1 MEAIIWIAAAII
13 VYFTGTG
20 KKQGQGKERKEK
32 VYLGCSL
39 FAALCCELAIK
50 VAFHI
55 HYLSIWLILT
65 YALIAA
71 QCSRMLWIFICIPE
85 KRNQVYSMSI
95 KMAVGMGILAFYY
108 VNLSRDVIG
117 VTKIANQFPP
127 VSTGMADLML
137 LAATAIWIYGTDVL
151 RRFPECA
158 RAFYW
163 IFLAITPFLA
173 FFLEELCWNPSVTG
187 ISLLNGE
194 LNVLIYLILEVLFV
208 CLMQKGMLGLQALYI
223 FAWFVGALNY
233 YLLKF
238 RGQPFL
244 ATDIFALRTAMS
256 VAGQYTF
263 EVAEELAFTFLILYF
278 LFTCMWALGKMEI
291 FQKRA
296 GKKRILIKG
305 CGAIGA
311 AAALFFWIS
320 SYDFPD
326 TYNIWIDFWAQVNT
340 YQTTGFAP
348 AFISFWQRM
357 KISKPDGYTEQSAEE
372 ILEEYGAA
380 EAPAETEK
388 KDTGEQ
394 PMIITIM
401 NESFSDLSVLG
412 PLACTED
419 DLSFFHSLKD
429 DPHIIEYGWDYV
441 STRGGGTST
450 TEFEYL
456 TGDSMTYTNGINPYS
471 SFDFTNVPSMVSIL
485 KEQGY
490 HTIAMHPENP
500 ENWRRSVVYPKLGFD
515 EFLSI
520 SAFENSERTVWNR
533 VSDLGDYQKLIEV
546 YEAQTEPTFIFNVT
560 MQNHG
565 GYDGIGELKPEE
577 IVDVDEEYSG
587 YSDLQMYESL
597 IAKADQALSYLISYF
612 EQVDR
617 PVLICFFGDHQPAL
631 NGDFE
636 NALREAGR
644 EDTDTDLTM
653 TEKMYTVPY
662 FIWSNYEIPEDYSMK
677 NSRGEDV
684 ISTNYLGTLV
694 RKYAGL
700 KLSAYDRYRMN
711 QREQIPVFNFAGY
724 MIADGD
730 WHDLW
735 AENSYKEWIERYRTV
750 QYYALFDKKR
760 NGKYFWGSEEKQ

>member
-1 MEAIIWIAAAII
+1 
-13 VYFTGTG
+13 
-20 KKQGQGKERKEK
+20 
-32 VYLGCSL
+32 
-39 FAALCCELAIK
+39 
-50 VAFHI
+50 
-55 HYLSIWLILT
+55 
-65 YALIAA
+65 
-71 QCSRMLWIFICIPE
+71 
-85 KRNQVYSMSI
+85 
-95 KMAVGMGILAFYY
+95 MGILAFYY

-127 VSTGMADLML
+127 VSTGMADLMI

-158 RAFYW
+158 RALYW

-223 FAWFVGALNY
+223 FAWLVGALNY

-278 LFTCMWALGKMEI
+278 LFTCMWALGKMDI
-291 FQKRA
+291 FQKRT

-311 AAALFFWIS
+311 AAALFFWIG

-326 TYNIWIDFWAQVNT
+326 TYNIGIDFWWQANT
-340 YQTTGFAP
+340 YQATGFAP

-357 KISKPDGYTEQSAEE
+357 KISKPDGYTEQSAEQ
-372 ILEEYGAA
+372 IFDEYGAA

-471 SFDFTNVPSMVSIL
+471 SFDFTNVLSMVSIL

-520 SAFENSERTVWNR
+520 SSFEDSERTVWNR

-597 IAKADQALSYLISYF
+597 IAKSDQALSYLISYF

-653 TEKMYTVPY
+653 TEKIYTVPY

-684 ISTNYLGTLV
+684 VSTNYLGTLV

-700 KLSAYDRYRMN
+700 ELSAYDRYRMN

-724 MIADGD
+724 MTADGD
-730 WHDLW
+730 WYDLW
-735 AENSYKEWIERYRTV
+735 AENSYREWIERYRTV

>member
-39 FAALCCELAIK
+39 FAALCCEFAIK
-50 VAFHI
+50 VVFHI

-85 KRNQVYSMSI
+85 KRKQVYSMSI

-158 RAFYW
+158 RAIYW

-194 LNVLIYLILEVLFV
+194 LNVLIYLILEVIFV
-208 CLMQKGMLGLQALYI
+208 CLMQKGTLGLQALYI
-223 FAWFVGALNY
+223 FAWLVGALNY

-291 FQKRA
+291 FQKRT

-311 AAALFFWIS
+311 AAALFFWIG

-357 KISKPDGYTEQSAEE
+357 KISKPDGYTEQSAEQ
-372 ILEEYGAA
+372 IFDEYGAV

-520 SAFENSERTVWNR
+520 SAFEDSERTVWNR

-546 YEAQTEPTFIFNVT
+546 YETQTEPTFIFNVT

-597 IAKADQALSYLISYF
+597 IAKSDQALSYLISYF

-653 TEKMYTVPY
+653 TEKIYTVPY

-684 ISTNYLGTLV
+684 VSTNYLGTLV

-700 KLSAYDRYRMN
+700 ELSAYDRYRMN

-724 MIADGD
+724 MTADGD

-735 AENSYKEWIERYRTV
+735 AENSYREWIERYRTV
-750 QYYALFDKKR
+750 QYYALFDRKR
-760 NGKYFWGSEEKQ
+760 NGRYFVGE

>member
-13 VYFTGTG
+13 VYFIGTG
-20 KKQGQGKERKEK
+20 KKQEQEKNRKEK
-32 VYLGCSL
+32 LYLGCSL
-39 FAALCCELAIK
+39 FAALCCEFAIK
-50 VAFHI
+50 VVFHI

-127 VSTGMADLML
+127 VSTGMADLMI

-158 RAFYW
+158 RALYW

-208 CLMQKGMLGLQALYI
+208 CLMQKGTLGLQALYI
-223 FAWFVGALNY
+223 FAWLVGALNY

-278 LFTCMWALGKMEI
+278 LFTCVWALGKMDI
-291 FQKRA
+291 FQKRT

-311 AAALFFWIS
+311 AAALFFWIG

-326 TYNIWIDFWAQVNT
+326 TYNIGIDFWWQANT
-340 YQTTGFAP
+340 YQATGFAP

-372 ILEEYGAA
+372 ILDEYGVA

-419 DLSFFHSLKD
+419 DLAFFHSLKD
-429 DPHIIEYGWDYV
+429 DPHTIEYGWDYV

-471 SFDFTNVPSMVSIL
+471 SFDFTNVPSMVSSL

-520 SAFENSERTVWNR
+520 GSFEDSERTVWNR

-546 YEAQTEPTFIFNVT
+546 YEEQTEPTFIFNVT

-577 IVDVDEEYSG
+577 IVDVDEKYSG

-597 IAKADQALSYLISYF
+597 IAKSDQALSYLISYF

-617 PVLICFFGDHQPAL
+617 PVIICFFGDHQPAL

-644 EDTDTDLTM
+644 GDTDTDLTM
-653 TEKMYTVPY
+653 TEKIYTVPY

-677 NSRGEDV
+677 NSQGEDV

-700 KLSAYDRYRMN
+700 ELSAYDRYRMN
-711 QREQIPVFNFAGY
+711 QRAQIPVFNFAGY
-724 MIADGD
+724 MTADGD
-730 WHDLW
+730 WYDLW
-735 AENSYKEWIERYRTV
+735 AENDYGEWIERYRTV
-750 QYYALFDKKR
+750 QYYALFDRKR
-760 NGKYFWGSEEKQ
+760 NGRYFVGE

>member
-1 MEAIIWIAAAII
+1 
-13 VYFTGTG
+13 
-20 KKQGQGKERKEK
+20 
-32 VYLGCSL
+32 
-39 FAALCCELAIK
+39 
-50 VAFHI
+50 
-55 HYLSIWLILT
+55 
-65 YALIAA
+65 
-71 QCSRMLWIFICIPE
+71 
-85 KRNQVYSMSI
+85 
-95 KMAVGMGILAFYY
+95 
-108 VNLSRDVIG
+108 
-117 VTKIANQFPP
+117 
-127 VSTGMADLML
+127 
-137 LAATAIWIYGTDVL
+137 
-151 RRFPECA
+151 
-158 RAFYW
+158 
-163 IFLAITPFLA
+163 
-173 FFLEELCWNPSVTG
+173 
-187 ISLLNGE
+187 
-194 LNVLIYLILEVLFV
+194 
-208 CLMQKGMLGLQALYI
+208 
-223 FAWFVGALNY
+223 
-233 YLLKF
+233 
-238 RGQPFL
+238 
-244 ATDIFALRTAMS
+244 
-256 VAGQYTF
+256 
-263 EVAEELAFTFLILYF
+263 
-278 LFTCMWALGKMEI
+278 
-291 FQKRA
+291 
-296 GKKRILIKG
+296 
-305 CGAIGA
+305 
-311 AAALFFWIS
+311 
-320 SYDFPD
+320 
-326 TYNIWIDFWAQVNT
+326 
-340 YQTTGFAP
+340 
-348 AFISFWQRM
+348 M

-380 EAPAETEK
+380 ETPAETEK

-485 KEQGY
+485 KKQDY

-520 SAFENSERTVWNR
+520 SAFEDSERTVWNR

-597 IAKADQALSYLISYF
+597 IAKSDQALSYLISYF

-653 TEKMYTVPY
+653 TEKIYTVPY

-700 KLSAYDRYRMN
+700 ELSAYDRYRMN

-724 MIADGD
+724 MTADGD
-730 WHDLW
+730 WYDLW
-735 AENSYKEWIERYRTV
+735 AENSYREWIERYRTV
-750 QYYALFDKKR
+750 QYYALFDRKR
-760 NGKYFWGSEEKQ
+760 NGRYFVGE

>member
-13 VYFTGTG
+13 MYFIGTG
-20 KKQGQGKERKEK
+20 KKQEQEKNRKEK
-32 VYLGCSL
+32 LYLGCSL
-39 FAALCCELAIK
+39 FAALCCEFAIK
-50 VAFHI
+50 VVFHI
-55 HYLSIWLILT
+55 HYLSIWLIMT
-65 YALIAA
+65 YALIVA

-127 VSTGMADLML
+127 VSTGMADLMI

-163 IFLAITPFLA
+163 IFLAITPFFA

-194 LNVLIYLILEVLFV
+194 LNVLIYLILEVIFV
-208 CLMQKGMLGLQALYI
+208 CVMQKGMLGLQALYI
-223 FAWFVGALNY
+223 FAWLVGALNY

-278 LFTCMWALGKMEI
+278 LFTCMWALGKTEI

-311 AAALFFWIS
+311 AAALFFWIG

-326 TYNIWIDFWAQVNT
+326 TYNIGVDFWWQANT
-340 YQTTGFAP
+340 YQATGFAP

-357 KISKPDGYTEQSAEE
+357 KISKPDGYTEQSAEQ
-372 ILEEYGAA
+372 IFDEYGAA

-419 DLSFFHSLKD
+419 ALSFFHSLKD
-429 DPHIIEYGWDYV
+429 DPHTIEYGWDYV

-520 SAFENSERTVWNR
+520 SSFEDSERTVWNR

-597 IAKADQALSYLISYF
+597 IAKSDQALSYLISYF

-677 NSRGEDV
+677 NSQGEDV

-700 KLSAYDRYRMN
+700 ELSAYDRYRMN

-724 MIADGD
+724 MTADGD
-730 WHDLW
+730 WYDLW
-735 AENSYKEWIERYRTV
+735 AENSYREWIERYRTV

>member
-13 VYFTGTG
+13 VYFTGTE
-20 KKQGQGKERKEK
+20 KKQKQGKDRKEK
-32 VYLGCSL
+32 LYLGCSL
-39 FAALCCELAIK
+39 FAALCCEFAIK
-50 VAFHI
+50 VVFHI

-127 VSTGMADLML
+127 VSTGMADLMI

-194 LNVLIYLILEVLFV
+194 LNVLIYLILEVIFV
-208 CLMQKGMLGLQALYI
+208 CVMQKGMLGLQALYI
-223 FAWFVGALNY
+223 FAWLVGALNY

-278 LFTCMWALGKMEI
+278 LFTCMWALGKMDI
-291 FQKRA
+291 FQKRT

-311 AAALFFWIS
+311 AAALFFWIG

-326 TYNIWIDFWAQVNT
+326 TYNIGIDFWWQANT
-340 YQTTGFAP
+340 YQATGFAP

-357 KISKPDGYTEQSAEE
+357 KISKPDGYTEQSAEQ
-372 ILEEYGAA
+372 IFDEYGAA

-471 SFDFTNVPSMVSIL
+471 SFDFTNVPSMASIL

-500 ENWRRSVVYPKLGFD
+500 ENWRRSVVYPKLEFD

-684 ISTNYLGTLV
+684 VSTNYLGTLV

-724 MIADGD
+724 MTADGD
-730 WHDLW
+730 WYDLW
-735 AENSYKEWIERYRTV
+735 AENGYKEWIERYRTV
-750 QYYALFDKKR
+750 QYYALFDRKR
-760 NGKYFWGSEEKQ
+760 NGRYFVGE